1 MCGVVPPLK
10 YIRPYKQQ
18 TAQQHGAADLSARA
32 ARHGESEAS
41 EWADS
46 PRGVGA
52 MRRFVKILCPLVLN
66 HADRRAA
73 YKLKDRRTYRQSND
87 YTG

>member
-18 TAQQHGAADLSARA
+18 TAQQHGAADLSAGA

-46 PRGVGA
+46 PRG
-52 MRRFVKILCPLVLN
+52 
-66 HADRRAA
+66 
-73 YKLKDRRTYRQSND
+73 
-87 YTG
+87 